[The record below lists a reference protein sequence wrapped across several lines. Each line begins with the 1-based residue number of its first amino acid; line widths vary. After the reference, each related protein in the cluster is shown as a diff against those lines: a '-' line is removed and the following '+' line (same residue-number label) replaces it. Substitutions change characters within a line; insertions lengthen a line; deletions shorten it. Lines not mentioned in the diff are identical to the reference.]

1 MSLSAM
7 EAKNEHVQ
15 ETREADTLLSEV
27 TQPGSSRQ
35 EFKAKVVW
43 LHARERGAVMVD
55 WHKRWVVQPRGL
67 EGLPKPEM

>member
-27 TQPGSSRQ
+27 TQPEAQ
-35 EFKAKVVW
+35 E
-43 LHARERGAVMVD
+43 
-55 WHKRWVVQPRGL
+55 Q
-67 EGLPKPEM
+67 KP